1 MHKFLWIA
9 VGIVTLAGC
18 KQSEK
23 GNFTVEATI
32 QNAPLQKVYLEELS
46 LNDVKVVDTAKIED
60 ASGKF
65 SFHGIAPE
73 ESLYRIRFEEGNKL
87 IIFPLKGGTLKI
99 KGDYNAL
106 DKLGFEGS
114 DAATELNQF
123 LAQISLRGQAL
134 RSAAMSFDSLRNAN
148 TPDSLLQ
155 LTQEALTQQQ
165 QQFISFIENFANHTK
180 SPANAVFAVNMLPT
194 KEDLVAAK
202 EVFDNM
208 EKRFPESH
216 LVKTMMEEYKKLTS
230 EESNHAAV
238 GLGQT
243 APEIKLPDP
252 NGKEIALSSL
262 RGKYVLVD
270 FWASWCAPCRAE
282 NPNVVKAY
290 QQYKDKNFTIFSVSL
305 DQKKEV
311 WVKAIKDDG
320 LTWNHVSDLKFW
332 DSEPAKAYG
341 VEAIPANFLLDPA
354 GKIIAMNLRGED
366 LENKLKEVLK

>member
-1 MHKFLWIA
+1 
-9 VGIVTLAGC
+9 
-18 KQSEK
+18 
-23 GNFTVEATI
+23 
-32 QNAPLQKVYLEELS
+32 
-46 LNDVKVVDTAKIED
+46 
-60 ASGKF
+60 
-65 SFHGIAPE
+65 
-73 ESLYRIRFEEGNKL
+73 
-87 IIFPLKGGTLKI
+87 
-99 KGDYNAL
+99 
-106 DKLGFEGS
+106 
-114 DAATELNQF
+114 
-123 LAQISLRGQAL
+123 
-134 RSAAMSFDSLRNAN
+134 
-148 TPDSLLQ
+148 
-155 LTQEALTQQQ
+155 
-165 QQFISFIENFANHTK
+165 
-180 SPANAVFAVNMLPT
+180 
-194 KEDLVAAK
+194 
-202 EVFDNM
+202 
-208 EKRFPESH
+208 
-216 LVKTMMEEYKKLTS
+216 MEEYKKLTS